1 MAQGALTPRETA
13 AWDQLAADLADGAR
27 CAGRPIRRAAPA
39 RASVLAV
46 FAALV
51 CALSMLVA
59 ARATG
64 FEVLAWAGV
73 IMWVTSVLAV
83 SHLLGHGPRP
93 PWR

>member
-1 MAQGALTPRETA
+1 M
-13 AWDQLAADLADGAR
+13 
-27 CAGRPIRRAAPA
+27 
-39 RASVLAV
+39 LAV

-64 FEVLAWAGV
+64 VEVLAWAGV
-73 IMWVTSVLAV
+73 VVWVASVLAV